1 MPVATNLGNAKKALS
16 ASLTQLG
23 GLPTIDQAL
32 DINVQYLKAAVDG
45 AASTATADLVV
56 WVNPYD
62 FPVYVV
68 SAYALAAAGLT
79 ADNTNFATITFKT
92 SDALAAGATAIALTL
107 ATTLTDSGTWAANV
121 PEPFLTVTKANVAI
135 PAGGGLWFNI
145 AKSGTGVVVPISQF
159 VVRLSKAES

>member
-16 ASLTQLG
+16 SSVTQLG

-32 DINVQYLKAAVDG
+32 DFQVQYLKAAADG
-45 AASTATADLVV
+45 AASTATADTLI
-56 WVNPYD
+56 WVNPFD

-68 SAYALAAAGLT
+68 SAYAATASTLT
-79 ADNTNFATITFKT
+79 ADNTNFATLTLKT
-92 SDALAAGATAIALTL
+92 SDALAAGATAVALTM
-107 ATTLTDSGTWAANV
+107 TTAITDSGNWAANV
-121 PEPFLTVTKANVAI
+121 PEPYTSRTIANVAI

-145 AKSGTGVVVPISQF
+145 AKSGTGVVVPISQY